1 MINPDNKIKM
11 NKIMNAINEVKMLA
25 AQKGLTLTYLAEYL
39 SKHTNKKYSLDS
51 LSKKLRANTIRYSEM
66 KIIAQ
71 ALNMELTIQDKK

>member
-1 MINPDNKIKM
+1 MINPDNNTKM